1 MNRSAGLPA
10 REIADKNVRTPNRGA
25 PAPAL
30 RLATRPLA
38 ALFSLLILH
47 FAFAADAVAADAA
60 IPTAY
65 RPLVQAVT
73 AMPWRAAIGKTT
85 STFTFHPDFTYT
97 ENYWGKDKTGTW
109 KIATTASITALT
121 PEGNALTFH
130 LERKN
135 TRLRRNDNII
145 WQRLDQDPVFRA
157 ATATSWTA
165 QIGKNTSTFTF
176 HPDGAYTENWLGKDK
191 RGTWSLTAPNALT
204 ARTPEGG
211 ALIFTHDPKTPAKL
225 NRGKLPY
232 TAIPLAATP
241 APIAPDLASGR
252 ASVNAPAST
261 PSPVAPGLAS
271 GRATITGRV
280 LNAATGMYLKS
291 AEVRLAGTN
300 HYVYSEDG
308 GSYSITVPAGE
319 ATLTASYTSVRSAT
333 VTLNLAPGATAT
345 ADFELQ
351 ALVLDSRTR
360 ADAHAA
366 AAGTS
371 VAGDIVLLDRFV
383 VSEERSGQ
391 AKAIQEQKAAP
402 NAITI
407 IATDNFG
414 DITQGN
420 VGEFL
425 KYMPGITLDNDDG
438 EAYAVR
444 VNGLD
449 PKYSSFSLD
458 GIQLASGASN
468 ANRAVTFTQ
477 ISITGIESIEFNQ
490 TLTASMEAGSGAGAF
505 NMRSKYAFNLKKPV
519 LRFQFGLDGT
529 TDGIEIGRAYLPDDR
544 KHDRTFPGG
553 QVNYGASFLKNRL
566 GVEASASRY
575 VTYYLNQGHETHY
588 AYRIPDAD
596 LNPGYDFTDEPEIL
610 RLNWSDR
617 PRIMTRTAAN
627 LSLDFKFTQ
636 HTTLSL
642 RTSYTITDNDYYH
655 LYYNLLAQ
663 DDSSTSDNYTGP
675 APWVRPESD
684 LIHWYVDPT
693 SPTSAHTTL
702 YTGNSLRL
710 VHDENY
716 LVSPRITYKK
726 GPTQIELRGGY
737 SDSRR
742 KYSDG
747 EEGYFQAITDRVNG
761 IGWTATRSSPSS
773 PAWTLTQT
781 AGTDWSQPQNWNRGF
796 NQWYGVTTRPSRLSD
811 KMASLYLDLTRA
823 FRVLNHPVTFKTGL
837 AHRRRTFH
845 WDEQNQRMNYLGP
858 NDRQVENPIPV
869 TQNYIF
875 DLDLK
880 GRSGN
885 IPDQGWRVDDN
896 HTLWSI
902 YQAHPEWFAQD
913 ELTNYRNALINRR
926 DLKEKISGAYIEAT
940 SRFNRLQLNAGIRAE
955 RTETEALVMRM
966 KPFEQIDAERATA
979 TPEQIATGMFDY
991 SVNAE
996 NGKSMT
1002 YTTGVDNQYHNGRL
1016 FPRTR
1021 SYTNVFLSGGAKYDL
1036 SRNLRGQLSA
1046 SQSIIRPDFGNLAAV
1061 PNWNGISDTIWVPNP
1076 RLKPEKLTKIY
1087 AGLHWYLNPAG
1098 KLSAS
1103 ATRLYITDKQ
1113 ISPIDITEEQADR
1126 QTGYSLR
1133 EAVNLDGA
1141 IADVIRYR
1149 SVINAPGTR
1158 HIDEFTLEYD
1168 QQLTF
1173 LPGVLKGLA
1182 VFGSFSYRTFKG
1194 QPDLQTQRE
1203 NDREK
1208 INFKPRQAA
1217 GGIKY
1222 RYGLF
1227 NLYIRAA
1234 WEDDRLADVNIP
1246 VAYRRWVQNDYVY
1259 RKDRLTIDLS
1269 GGLKLNRNLELA
1281 FSIRNLTNEADIWY
1295 SDTKSRLMRY
1305 NIYGTTWNLSLKGSY

>member
-1 MNRSAGLPA
+1 MHPHHRTTARLPLPA
-10 REIADKNVRTPNRGA
+10 FLLALATLLGAGIAA
-25 PAPAL
+25 PAQEIPA
-30 RLATRPLA
+30 
-38 ALFSLLILH
+38 
-47 FAFAADAVAADAA
+47 
-60 IPTAY
+60 AY

-73 AMPWRAAIGKTT
+73 AMPWSAAIGNNT
-85 STFTFHPDFTYT
+85 STFTFRPDFTYT
-97 ENYWGKDKTGTW
+97 ENYWGKDKSGTW
-109 KIATTASITALT
+109 KIASRSSITALT
-121 PEGNALTFH
+121 PEGGELTFH

-145 WQRLDQDPVFRA
+145 WERLDRHPLFRA
-157 ATATSWTA
+157 ATTGAWTA
-165 QIGKNTSTFTF
+165 KIGKNTSTFTF
-176 HPDGAYTENWLGKDK
+176 HPDGAYTENWQGKDK
-191 RGTWSLTAPNALT
+191 RGTWTLTAANALT

-211 ALIFTHDPKTPAKL
+211 ALVFTHDPKNPGAL
-225 NRGKLPY
+225 LRGKLPY
-232 TAIPLAATP
+232 TRIAAAGRAVSPKPPTVGAALPDGGLGETALPPAASAPSPAAATASPP
-241 APIAPDLASGR
+241 AASSSS
-252 ASVNAPAST
+252 A
-261 PSPVAPGLAS
+261 
-271 GRATITGRV
+271 ATITGRV

-291 AEVRLAGTN
+291 AEVRLAGTDN
-300 HYVYSEDG
+300 YVYTEDG
-308 GSYSITVPAGE
+308 GAYSITVPAGE
-319 ATLTASYTSVRSAT
+319 VTLTASYTSVRSAT
-333 VTLNLAPGATAT
+333 VTLNVAPGAAAT

-351 ALVLDSRTR
+351 AFILDSRASR
-360 ADAHAA
+360 A
-366 AAGTS
+366 AAGGTG
-371 VAGDIVLLDRFV
+371 VAGDIVMLDRFV

-425 KYMPGITLDNDDG
+425 KYMAGVTLDNDDG

-449 PKYSSFSLD
+449 PKYSSFSID

-519 LRFQFGLDGT
+519 LRFQLGLDGT
-529 TDGIEIGRAYLPDDR
+529 TDGIEIGRAYMPDDR

-553 QVNYGASFLKNRL
+553 QINYGASFLKNRL

-588 AYRIPDAD
+588 TYRIPDPET
-596 LNPGYDFTDEPEIL
+596 NPGYDFSADPTIL

-627 LSLDFKFTQ
+627 ISLDYKLTPRI
-636 HTTLSL
+636 TLAL
-642 RTSYTITDNDYYH
+642 RTNYTITDNDYYH
-655 LYYNLLAQ
+655 LYYNLVAQ
-663 DDSSTSDNYTGP
+663 DDSRTSDNYTGP
-675 APWVRPESD
+675 APWVHPESS
-684 LIHWYVDPT
+684 LVQWIVDPT
-693 SPTSAHTTL
+693 SPTSANTAL

-710 VHDENY
+710 VHDVNY
-716 LVSPRITYKK
+716 LVSPRITYKD

-747 EEGYFQAITDRVNG
+747 EEGYFQTITDRVNG
-761 IGWTATRSSPSS
+761 IGWTATRSDPSS
-773 PAWTLTQT
+773 SAWTLVQT

-796 NQWYGVTTRPSRLSD
+796 NQGYGVTTRPSRIAD
-811 KMASLYLDLTRA
+811 KMASLYLDLTRV
-823 FRVLNHPVTFKTGL
+823 FRILGHPVTFKTGL
-837 AHRRRTFH
+837 AHRERKFH
-845 WDEQNQRMNYLGP
+845 WDEQTQVMNYLGP
-858 NDRQVENPIPV
+858 NDRQIENPIPF

-880 GRSGN
+880 GRAGN

-896 HTLWSI
+896 RTLWEI
-902 YQAHPEWFAQD
+902 YQTHPEWFAQD
-913 ELTNYRNALINRR
+913 EFTNYRNALLNRR
-926 DLKEKISGAYIEAT
+926 DLTEKISGAYIEAT
-940 SRFNRLQLNAGIRAE
+940 SRFNRLQLNAGLRVE
-955 RTETEALVMRM
+955 RTATEALVMHM
-966 KPFEQIDAERATA
+966 KPFEQIDAERALA

-991 SVNAE
+991 STNVE

-1002 YTTGVDNQYHNGRL
+1002 YVTGVNNQYYNGRL
-1016 FPRTR
+1016 FPRNR
-1021 SYTNVFLSGGAKYDL
+1021 DYANVFLSGGAKYDI
-1036 SRNLRGQLSA
+1036 SRNLRAQLSA
-1046 SQSIIRPDFGNLAAV
+1046 SQSIMRPDFGNLAAV
-1061 PNWNGISDTIWVPNP
+1061 PNWNGTSDTIWVPNP
-1076 RLKPEKLTKIY
+1076 LLKPEKLTKYY

-1098 KLSAS
+1098 KVSAS
-1103 ATRLYITDKQ
+1103 FTRLDITDKQ
-1113 ISPIDITEEQADR
+1113 VSPIDITEEQANR

-1133 EAVNLDGA
+1133 DAVSIDGDFA
-1141 IADVIRYR
+1141 SVIRYR

-1158 HIDEFTLEYD
+1158 HINEFTIEYD

-1182 VFGSFSYRTFKG
+1182 LFATYSHRTFEG

-1208 INFKPRQAA
+1208 INFKPNQAA
-1217 GGIKY
+1217 GGIRY

-1227 NLYIRAA
+1227 NLYIRAS

-1246 VAYRRWVQNDYVY
+1246 IDYRRWIQNDYVY
-1259 RKDRLTIDLS
+1259 RKGRLTIDLS
-1269 GGLKLNRNLELA
+1269 GGLKLNRNL
-1281 FSIRNLTNEADIWY
+1281 
-1295 SDTKSRLMRY
+1295 
-1305 NIYGTTWNLSLKGSY
+1305 